1 MVMMF
6 PLLHLERCINENVN
20 DYAESYMN
28 LNLSLAE
35 NVKIYEISSRN
46 DLEKNK
52 RGINYILQMIHN
64 S

>member
-20 DYAESYMN
+20 DCAESYMN

>member
-1 MVMMF
+1 M
-6 PLLHLERCINENVN
+6 N
-20 DYAESYMN
+20 DHAESYLN

-35 NVKIYEISSRN
+35 NVKIYEVSSRN

-52 RGINYILQMIHN
+52 REINYILQMTPD